1 MDNLL
6 LKRIIDA
13 TGIEDIVA
21 ILAQK
26 LSASDFQSLLL
37 AVFQQRAAIVTPT
50 DLLKNYQKNRF
61 VQPSLLNPIDLGD
74 FERKLLSFAQTL
86 DFQPLELSPVCPLGT
101 CAGVATVHQNKVIS
115 AARGTEVVADASN
128 VLALETAHRKKQAPD
143 SAALQ
148 TTRLCTTHRH
158 IRSQVFDFERFT
170 PHFKI
175 FCMTTGGRDT
185 GSFQFEIQH
194 LSEHILFYLRYF
206 TEILRI
212 PADIIRLKLK
222 WLIPEDKRRN
232 FYTALATQLASMDR
246 VIEIDY
252 TESLDVEVY
261 YQTLNFKIYL
271 AYKGQSIDIVDGG
284 LVDWT
289 QKLLGNRKERLLISG
304 LGTELL
310 FKILHKMI

>member
-1 MDNLL
+1 
-6 LKRIIDA
+6 
-13 TGIEDIVA
+13 
-21 ILAQK
+21 
-26 LSASDFQSLLL
+26 
-37 AVFQQRAAIVTPT
+37 
-50 DLLKNYQKNRF
+50 
-61 VQPSLLNPIDLGD
+61 
-74 FERKLLSFAQTL
+74 
-86 DFQPLELSPVCPLGT
+86 
-101 CAGVATVHQNKVIS
+101 
-115 AARGTEVVADASN
+115 
-128 VLALETAHRKKQAPD
+128 
-143 SAALQ
+143 
-148 TTRLCTTHRH
+148 
-158 IRSQVFDFERFT
+158 
-170 PHFKI
+170 
-175 FCMTTGGRDT
+175 
-185 GSFQFEIQH
+185 
-194 LSEHILFYLRYF
+194 
-206 TEILRI
+206 
-212 PADIIRLKLK
+212 LK